1 MATQSPEEYLKQILA
16 EKAQAEYADG
26 IKGYVG
32 QSGAYKATEW
42 NRNGH
47 VMEKQIA
54 PNMTVVQKLEP
65 TVLRISDPNDRTNYV
80 ELGWKDGA
88 FSVTSS
94 LPMEQMDDTARAF
107 LGTIIAQMNR
117 VLPR

>member
-1 MATQSPEEYLKQILA
+1 MATQSPEEYLKQYMA
-16 EKAQAEYADG
+16 DKMNADYAHADKAYAGQA
-26 IKGYVG
+26 
-32 QSGAYKATEW
+32 GAYKAPDW

-47 VMEKQIA
+47 VMEKQIS
-54 PNMTVVQKLEP
+54 PNVTVVQKLEP
-65 TVLRISDPNDRTNYV
+65 PVLRISDPNDRTNYV